1 MALPSRIP
9 IIPQLAQSF
18 YKTTDFFIR
27 IRYSCAHGLAP
38 VETQYRFATSIIL
51 NLKKFFMRKPCA
63 ALCGYVQLQQ
73 MCATNIISTCY
84 RLQRY
89 LFDDV
94 IASFIQTFMASK
106 ALLLPQ
112 FRAAVNA

>member
-51 NLKKFFMRKPCA
+51 NLKKFFMRKPCPPA
-63 ALCGYVQLQQ
+63 KVGENNGHSGAGNAEALRRP
-73 MCATNIISTCY
+73 S
-84 RLQRY
+84 
-89 LFDDV
+89 
-94 IASFIQTFMASK
+94 
-106 ALLLPQ
+106 
-112 FRAAVNA
+112 